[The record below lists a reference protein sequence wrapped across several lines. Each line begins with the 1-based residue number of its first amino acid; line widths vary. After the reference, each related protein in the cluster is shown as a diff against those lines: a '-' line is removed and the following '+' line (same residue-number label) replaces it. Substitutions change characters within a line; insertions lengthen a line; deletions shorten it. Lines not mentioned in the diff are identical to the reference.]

1 MKVTVENKKGL
12 NKDVKVFVDKKTMNV
27 YMDEKY
33 EEIKGTVNLKG
44 FRPGKVP
51 REILKRQFG
60 KAVFSEVLDKVL
72 KETSTKALQ
81 ENKIK
86 PAGQPKLDLKTYGE
100 DKDLEYILSVTELPK
115 VELKSIENIKFDE
128 YTVKI
133 DQKETDKRI
142 NDIAKNQPNFKEA
155 PETTKAKKGDLVV
168 FDYNA
173 TVDEKTF
180 KGGEGKNTQLTLGK
194 DLFLK
199 GFDEQLIGVKK
210 GDEKI
215 VDATLPENFPEKEF
229 INKKAKFKCT
239 ISAVKIPEDVK
250 IDDQFAKNLGAKD
263 LNDLK
268 SLITKQINDE
278 YKNSLDRLTKNQI
291 LKEIEKFKV
300 SEIPENLLEDEIKIL
315 SQGMSEDDA
324 KKSRKNFEE
333 VAKKR
338 IKVGLVLNEFGEQNQ
353 IKVTEQELQAE
364 VQKQIRMMPGQ
375 EKMVMEFYKKNPN
388 ALASLR
394 GTVYEEKI
402 LNMIKEKAKPNKK
415 EISKDEAEKI
425 LKESQKQQLE
435 QERRQAEINTLQQH
449 NDLLAELD
457 QAEDVNRAT
466 FAFLNRDDDNSVR
479 AFNEAQ
485 TEISDRDIRRIDAQ
499 GLYASEQLRLR
510 SVGALR
516 AGRAAERAANLN
528 AMATIFSASY
538 KATQTG

>member
-12 NKDVKVFVDKKTMNV
+12 NKDVKVFVDKKTMNL

-155 PETTKAKKGDLVV
+155 SETTKAKKGDLVV

-229 INKKAKFKCT
+229 INKKAKFMCK

-338 IKVGLVLNEFGEQNQ
+338 IKVGLILNEFGEQNQ
-353 IKVTEQELQAE
+353 IKVTEQELQTE

-402 LNMIKEKAKPNKK
+402 LNMIKEKAKANKK

-425 LKESQKQQLE
+425 LKESQKQQLD
-435 QERRQAEINTLQQH
+435 QELK
-449 NDLLAELD
+449 D
-457 QAEDVNRAT
+457 QRKPEKKADVKKTA
-466 FAFLNRDDDNSVR
+466 DNKTKPKVKKTKSV
-479 AFNEAQ
+479 AKK
-485 TEISDRDIRRIDAQ
+485 IKKVS
-499 GLYASEQLRLR
+499 
-510 SVGALR
+510 
-516 AGRAAERAANLN
+516 
-528 AMATIFSASY
+528 
-538 KATQTG
+538 KK

>member
-155 PETTKAKKGDLVV
+155 SETTKAKKGDLVV

-229 INKKAKFKCT
+229 INKKAKFMCK

-333 VAKKR
+333 IAKKR
-338 IKVGLVLNEFGEQNQ
+338 IKVGLILNEFGEQNQ
-353 IKVTEQELQAE
+353 IKVTEQELQTE

-425 LKESQKQQLE
+425 LKESQKQQLD
-435 QERRQAEINTLQQH
+435 QELK
-449 NDLLAELD
+449 D
-457 QAEDVNRAT
+457 QRKPEKKADVKKTA
-466 FAFLNRDDDNSVR
+466 DNKTKPKVKKTKSV
-479 AFNEAQ
+479 AKK
-485 TEISDRDIRRIDAQ
+485 IKKVS
-499 GLYASEQLRLR
+499 
-510 SVGALR
+510 
-516 AGRAAERAANLN
+516 
-528 AMATIFSASY
+528 
-538 KATQTG
+538 KK